1 MRLSLAT
8 LFAGALALGSAATC
22 LASQIQPT
30 PPKAPEEPS
39 NRGSKVGVNAAEF
52 TYFSSEMV
60 FADLFKGSAE
70 WIPQLVNGGPW
81 NTGQTFPRRADG
93 YPASLAQDQAVATL
107 LMSGVSDYPGG
118 PYVLLWEG
126 DGDLEVRW
134 DANQTRRSAHR
145 IECFVRPAQGIL
157 LRIIRTNPAD
167 PVRNIRFVAAADE
180 GTYRLQPLHRT
191 FLERWRV
198 AKTIRFMDWQ
208 KTNSTYQS
216 AWTDRTPPDY
226 YTQCG
231 LSGMSVELMVDVC
244 NALGADGWFCMPHL
258 CTDDYVRQFARVI
271 NARLRP
277 GLKAYLEY
285 SNECWNNSFVQAR
298 YCREMGVHL
307 QLSNDEYEAQ
317 LRYYSQRSVEVFA
330 IWQQELGLSRI
341 VRTLA
346 GQNVNTWSAQ
356 VIMDWQNASQHA
368 DAWAVN
374 AYFGHAL
381 GDPVNQIR
389 VQNMTPTA
397 ILAECAQDIVPAMA
411 FSGQHAALAQA
422 RGLDLVAFE
431 AGQHMVGFGS
441 ASGNYLL
448 ADRLIAANRLPAMRQ
463 VYDAFLTEW
472 RRIGG
477 GITCLFNT
485 TSKYGLYGSWG
496 MFETTLQPT
505 STAPKYLGMMDYV
518 LRNWNL
524 P

>member
-1 MRLSLAT
+1 MRISFSL
-8 LFAGALALGSAATC
+8 LAGAFAFGLSTLAAQAV
-22 LASQIQPT
+22 QPT
-30 PPKAPEEPS
+30 PPKAPTESS
-39 NRGSKVGVNAAEF
+39 NRGSKIGVNLAEF
-52 TYFSSEMV
+52 TYYGTEMV

-81 NTGQTFPRRADG
+81 NTGQPFPQRADG
-93 YPASLAQDQAVATL
+93 YPSSLAQGQAVATL
-107 LMSGVSDYPGG
+107 LMSGVDRYPGG
-118 PYVLLWEG
+118 PYVVLWDG

-134 DANQTRRSAHR
+134 DANVRRRAANR
-145 IECFVRPAQGIL
+145 IECFVNPAQGIL

-167 PVRNIRFVAAADE
+167 PVRNIRFVDADSE
-180 GTYRLQPLHRT
+180 GTYRTQPLHRT

-198 AKTIRFMDWQ
+198 AKTLRFMDWQ

-226 YTQCG
+226 YTHVG
-231 LSGMSVELMVDVC
+231 PSGMSAELMIDVC
-244 NALGADGWFCMPHL
+244 NALDADGWFCMPHL
-258 CTDDYVRQFARVI
+258 CTDDYVRQFARLVRT
-271 NARLRP
+271 RLEP
-277 GLKAYLEY
+277 GLKAYVEY
-285 SNECWNNSFVQAR
+285 SNECWNGSFVQAR

-307 QLSNDEYEAQ
+307 QLSADPYEAQ
-317 LRYYSQRSVEVFA
+317 LRYYSQRSVEIFR
-330 IWQQELGLSRI
+330 IWEQELGRSRI

-356 VIMDWQNASQHA
+356 VIMDWRNAFQDT

-381 GDPVNQIR
+381 GDPVNQVR
-389 VQNMTPTA
+389 VQNMTPEA

-411 FSGQHAALAQA
+411 FSAQHKALAA
-422 RGLDLVAFE
+422 TRGVALVAFE

-441 ASGNYLL
+441 ASQNYLL
-448 ADRLIAANRLPAMRQ
+448 ADKLIAANRLPAMRV
-463 VYDAFLTEW
+463 VYDVFLTEW

-477 GITCLFNT
+477 GMACLFNT

-496 MFETTLQPT
+496 MFEDSLQEMR
-505 STAPKYLGMMDYV
+505 SAPKYLGTMDYT